1 MYRKWGTLVLFL
13 LATPILALAQNTG
26 KLSGVVT
33 DASTGEPLP
42 GANVIIVGTQ
52 LGTAADVDGSYFVL
66 GVPVGTYDVQATFV
80 GYQPVTVEDVEINAD
95 YTRELNFAL
104 APGAELDEIVVEY
117 ERPLIQ
123 KDALGVPKIT
133 TAEQIANLPV
143 RGVASV
149 AALQAGVVK
158 EEGSGNL
165 YIRGGREEEVT
176 YYVDGVKVIGGSS
189 IAVPDQ
195 AVQEQEMLVGAIP
208 AKYGDAM
215 SGIISVTTKSGAPNL
230 FGSIEAITSEVL
242 DSYGYN
248 DVQATIGGP
257 IVGDKV
263 QFFLSGEYGN
273 FDDANPRAIDFPTL
287 DSETRA
293 LIQNSPQSVRI
304 VNNAG
309 ESRYV
314 PFPSNIAPGT
324 AAEDVL
330 AQLGDLPEGFRLAS
344 EFPSPIYTAN
354 TLTSDRFTFQDER
367 PGDKQENIILNG
379 NLQFSPM
386 QSIRLR
392 AGGGFERGRGKEFS
406 FTRSLYAPEAFRN
419 NDRDTWRVF
428 GSWTQYL
435 SNNTFFQLQANYSD
449 YQQTLY
455 NPAFSDDVRDLLFYG
470 DIDHEANAAVRRYF
484 EFNPADSTY
493 VLAQQ
498 DGEELGTLDIQ
509 NNWSPFGV
517 LPFGG
522 FTKRHH
528 NSLGFRA
535 NATTQIGIHQIEFGG
550 EFEKQTQRLFN
561 MNSRTLPA
569 NLAKFHN
576 DGNVE
581 AGSGAGVD
589 SYEELPFSVMDD
601 ALFYYGYNYLGTEE
615 VNDQS
620 VANFTNPDY
629 TGEDRR
635 NVAPYEPIYYAGYIQ
650 DKIEYRDLV
659 LNLGVRV
666 DVFDNNALTLRDPFA
681 LFPIVRAGEQ
691 GGAPSNIGEDY
702 AVYFNTS
709 GNVVGYRDLEGNFFD
724 TEGQNAN
731 PSTIQRAGNPQTKSN
746 RVTEEVFVDYDPQ
759 VTFQPRIGL
768 SFPVTDQALFFASY
782 NVISQRPAE
791 NQFDTIQQ
799 WNQAAQQS
807 KRMNN
812 AGLRPEKTTAYELG
826 FRQRVGARAA
836 LQISGFYKQIENLIS
851 LRIVQNAFPG
861 NYQTYENV
869 DFGTVK
875 GAEVEFDLRRTNNV
889 SLNANYTLSFA
900 QGTGSDAATTAQIVW
915 RMEEAPFYPR
925 FISPLDFDQRH
936 RANISLD
943 YRLGENEGPQLFG
956 GYPLSNFG
964 FNVVGTFGS
973 GLPYTK
979 RRDETPIYTSFN
991 GFLLGEINSQT
1002 MPSSSLVN
1010 LRLDRR
1016 FSLGGSN
1023 LVVYLW
1029 VQNLFNQ
1036 NNVTDV
1042 YPQTG
1047 LADDDAYLTTPQ
1059 GRDAVE
1065 SLEENAGA
1073 QVAQSFADHYRMKL
1087 RSPLNYGIPRTT
1099 RLGVRLDF

>member
-1 MYRKWGTLVLFL
+1 MLRKWGTLVLFL

-26 KLSGVVT
+26 KLSGEVT

-42 GANVIIVGTQ
+42 GANVVIVGTQ
-52 LGTAADVDGSYFVL
+52 LGTATDVDGTYFIL
-66 GVPVGTYDVQATFV
+66 GVPAGVHDVQASFV
-80 GYQPVTVEDVEINAD
+80 GYQPVTVNNVEVNAG
-95 YTRELNFAL
+95 YTREQDFAL
-104 APGAELDEIVVEY
+104 APGAELDEIVVQY

-133 TAEQIANLPV
+133 SAEQIANLPV
-143 RGVASV
+143 RGVANV

-158 EEGSGNL
+158 QEGSGNL
-165 YIRGGREEEVT
+165 YIRGGREQEVA
-176 YYVDGVKVIGGSS
+176 YIVDGVKVIGAV
-189 IAVPDQ
+189 AVPDQ
-195 AVQEQEMLVGAIP
+195 AIQEQEMLVGAIP

-257 IVGDKV
+257 IVPERV

-273 FDDANPRAIDFPTL
+273 FDDSNPRAVDFPTL
-287 DSETRA
+287 NSADRQ
-293 LIQNSPQSVRI
+293 LIQNNPQSVRI
-304 VNNAG
+304 INEDGVTD
-309 ESRYV
+309 YI
-314 PFPSNIAPGT
+314 PFPSDIGDGT
-324 AAEDVL
+324 SAEDVR
-330 AQLGDLPEGFRLAS
+330 ARINEQVPEGWDLAS
-344 EFPSPIYTAN
+344 EFPSPILTAN
-354 TLTSDRFTFQDER
+354 TFTSDRFEFQDER
-367 PGDKQENIILNG
+367 PNAGSTNIIVNG
-379 NLQFSPM
+379 NLQFTPVE
-386 QSIRLR
+386 SIRLR
-392 AGGGFERGRGKEFS
+392 VGGGYDRSRGKEFS
-406 FTRSLYAPEAFRN
+406 FTRSLYAPEAFRDS
-419 NDRDTWRVF
+419 DRDTWRMF

-435 SNNTFFQLQANYSD
+435 SNNTFFQLEANYSD
-449 YQQTLY
+449 FQSVQY

-470 DIDHEANAAVRRYF
+470 DRDHPANAAVQRYF
-484 EFNPADSTY
+484 TFNSDDSTY
-493 VLAQQ
+493 VWAIG
-498 DGEELGTLDIQ
+498 DGEELGFRDVHNT
-509 NNWSPFGV
+509 WSPFGT
-517 LPFGG
+517 LPASG
-522 FTKRHH
+522 FTQRHY
-528 NSLGFRA
+528 NRLGFRA

-550 EFEKQTQRLFN
+550 EFEKQTQRFFS

-569 NLAKFHN
+569 NLAKFHD

-581 AGSGAGVD
+581 AGSSNAVS
-589 SYEELPFSVMDD
+589 SYEEIPFGVVDD
-601 ALFYYGYNYLGTEE
+601 AIFYYGYNYLGTEE
-615 VNDQS
+615 VDDQN
-620 VANFTNPDY
+620 VNNFTDSDFQ
-629 TGEDRR
+629 GEDRF
-635 NVAPYEPIYYAGYIQ
+635 NVAPYEPIYYAGYVQ

-659 LNLGVRV
+659 LNLGIRL
-666 DVFDNNALTLRDPFA
+666 DVFDNNSLTLRDPFA
-681 LFPIVRAGEQ
+681 LYPIVRAGDQ
-691 GGAPSNIGEDY
+691 GGAPSNIENDY

-709 GNVVGYRDLEGNFFD
+709 GNVVGYRDLEGRFFD
-724 TEGQNAN
+724 TDGQNAS
-731 PSTIQRAGNPQTKSN
+731 PEEIRRAGRPQAIES
-746 RVTEEVFVDYDPQ
+746 RVTEEVFEDYDPQ

-807 KRMNN
+807 KLMNN
-812 AGLRPEKTTAYELG
+812 AGLRPETTTTYELG

-851 LRIVQNAFPG
+851 RRIVQNVFPG

-875 GAEVEFDLRRTNNV
+875 GVEFEFDLRRTNNV

-900 QGTGSDAATTAQIVW
+900 QGTGSDAQTTSQIVW
-915 RMEEAPFYPR
+915 RMEEDPFYPR

-964 FNVVGTFGS
+964 FNAVGTFGS

-979 RRDETPIYTSFN
+979 RRDETPIYTAFN
-991 GFLLGEINSQT
+991 GFLLGEINGQN
-1002 MPSSSLVN
+1002 MPFTSLIN
-1010 LRLDRR
+1010 LRVDRR

-1029 VQNLFNQ
+1029 VQNLFDQ
-1036 NNVTDV
+1036 NNVTNV

-1047 LADDDAYLTTPQ
+1047 LAHDDAYLTNSE
-1059 GRDAVE
+1059 GRDQVE
-1065 SLEENAGA
+1065 SLEQNNGA
-1073 QVAQSFADHYRMKL
+1073 IVANSFRDHYRAAL
-1087 RSPLNYGIPRTT
+1087 RNPFNYGMPRTT